1 MQPPLFYSN
10 ITRKMLKSVFKV
22 VIKKSHIALKLFSQ
36 FIKIKIKILF
46 STQLSFFSFLT
57 SVLKTL
63 VV

>member
-36 FIKIKIKILF
+36 FIKIKILF